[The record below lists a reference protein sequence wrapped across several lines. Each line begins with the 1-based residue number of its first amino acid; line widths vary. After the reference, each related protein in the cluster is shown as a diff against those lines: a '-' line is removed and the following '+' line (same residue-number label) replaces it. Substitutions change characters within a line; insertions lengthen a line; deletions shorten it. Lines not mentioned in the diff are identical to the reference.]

1 MKIFLVG
8 GTGFLGKYLCSVM
21 PGEGHVLTALVR
33 SGSNLEGFGRFVS
46 IVTGD
51 PTREGKWQESLA
63 GHDAVINLA
72 GTSIFQRW
80 NKRIKKEI
88 LESRVLSTQNIV
100 NALKGVQGRETCLL
114 NASGVGYYGF
124 CGNEM
129 VDELHSPG
137 DTFLASVAESWES
150 AARIAEEAGIRVVQC
165 RFGIILGRNGGAFRR
180 MLPLFRHRLGAIWGM
195 GEQWFSWIHE
205 KDVAE
210 IISFLLVHKET
221 RGPVNFTSPNPVTNR
236 QMTEMLNNLFN
247 KKPCIRRLP
256 KWFFQLIFGEFAEV
270 FLEGQRVLP
279 QALLKQGFV
288 FQFPTLKEA
297 ITDLIQ

>member
-8 GTGFLGKYLCSVM
+8 GTGFLGKYLCRVM

-33 SGSNLEGFGRFVS
+33 SGSNLEGFGRSVS

-63 GHDAVINLA
+63 EHEAVINLA

-80 NKRIKKEI
+80 TKKIRKEI
-88 LESRVLSTQNIV
+88 LESRVLSTQKIV
-100 NALKGVQGRETCLL
+100 SALKGVQGRETCLL

-124 CGNEM
+124 YGNEI
-129 VDELHSPG
+129 VDELHPPG

-165 RFGIILGRNGGAFRR
+165 RFGIILGRNGGAFPR
-180 MLPLFRHRLGAIWGM
+180 MLPLFRHRLGATWGM

-205 KDVAE
+205 KDAAG
-210 IISFLLVHKET
+210 IISFLLAHKET
-221 RGPVNFTSPNPVTNR
+221 RGPVNFTSPNPVTNQ
-236 QMTEMLNNLFN
+236 QMTETLNNLLN

-256 KWFFQLIFGEFAEV
+256 EWFFHLVFGEFAEV
-270 FLEGQRVLP
+270 FLEGQRALP
-279 QALLKQGFV
+279 RALLQQGFA
-288 FQFPTLKEA
+288 FRFPTLKEA

>member
-33 SGSNLEGFGRFVS
+33 PGSNLKGFGKSVN

-51 PTREGKWQESLA
+51 PTRQGNWQESLA

-80 NKRIKKEI
+80 NKEIKKEI

-114 NASGVGYYGF
+114 SASGVGYYGF
-124 CGNEM
+124 CGNEI
-129 VDELHSPG
+129 VDELHPPG
-137 DTFLASVAESWES
+137 GTFLASVAESWES
-150 AARIAEEAGIRVVQC
+150 AARIAEDAGIRVVQC
-165 RFGIILGRNGGAFRR
+165 RLGIILGRNGGAFRR
-180 MLPLFRHRLGAIWGM
+180 MLPLFRHRLGATWGM

-205 KDVAE
+205 QDAAR
-210 IISFLLVHKET
+210 IISFLLEQRDI
-221 RGPVNFTSPNPVTNR
+221 RGPVNFTSPNPVTNWE
-236 QMTEMLNNLFN
+236 MTEALNNLFN
-247 KKPCIRRLP
+247 KRPCIRRLP
-256 KWFFQLIFGEFAEV
+256 DWFFHLIFGEFAEV

-279 QALLKQGFV
+279 QVLLQKGFI
-288 FQFPTLKEA
+288 FRFPTLKEA
-297 ITDLIQ
+297 ITDLIY